1 MGEDAI
7 EGKQN
12 IVIIGAG
19 PAGLTCAYELSK
31 HGNTCVILESDH
43 IVGGISRTV
52 EYDGFR
58 FDIGGHRFFTKVP
71 YIQNIWREILGEEF
85 LTRQRKSRIFYN
97 GRFFDYPLTYRNALH
112 NLGIAE
118 SVRIFASYLAAKGF
132 PHRREDNF
140 EQWVS
145 NRFGKRLYEIFFK
158 TYTEKVWGIPCD
170 QLSSHWAAQR
180 IKNLSLSEA
189 LKNAIF
195 NRSTDKSGEVITSLI
210 EEFFYPRY
218 GPGMIWQRCREKLE
232 KNNSRVEPDHR
243 VNRIYHEHLK
253 IRGVQSVS
261 NSGET
266 FEHCVSHLIN
276 SMPLRHL
283 IFALDP
289 PPSDQ
294 VLKAASELR
303 YRDYFTVILIIN
315 KPHIFEDNWLYI
327 HSADVLMGRVQNYK
341 NWSPDMVPDASK
353 TSLGL
358 EYFLWKDDPLWNKP
372 DAELIQ
378 LGMSECVKIGLVAPE
393 DILDGTLVRM
403 EKAYPVYDAK
413 YDDNLDIIRNYLSSF
428 ENLQTIGRNGL
439 HRYNN
444 QDHSMLTGIYAA
456 RNLYGATHNIWKV
469 NTEKSYLEESE
480 RKDSADR
487 LMEDF
492 LKQEFAY
499 LDAPALG
506 ISIAVVF
513 AFLVFMVTLVA
524 WLVHEKPL
532 ISALSLLNN
541 YLVGYRV
548 SPFGAVLGGIETGIL
563 GFVLGYIFAG
573 LRNLGIKLYAK
584 RTKKY
589 FESLQHKD
597 ILS

>member
-7 EGKQN
+7 DAKQN
-12 IVIIGAG
+12 LVIIGAG

-31 HGNTCVILESDH
+31 HSDTCVILEGDH

-52 EYDGFR
+52 EYSGFR

-71 YIQNIWREILGEEF
+71 YIQKIWQEILGEEF
-85 LTRQRKSRIFYN
+85 LIRQRKSRIFYN

-112 NLGIAE
+112 NLGITE
-118 SVRIFASYLAAKGF
+118 SVRVFASYLAAKGF

-158 TYTEKVWGIPCD
+158 TYTEKVWGISCD
-170 QLSSHWAAQR
+170 QLSSQWAAQR

-189 LKNAIF
+189 LKHAIF

-210 EEFFYPRY
+210 EKFYYPRY
-218 GPGMIWQRCREKLE
+218 GPGMMWERCREKLE
-232 KNNSRVEPDHR
+232 KSGNCIDLNRRVSK
-243 VNRIYHEHLK
+243 IYHAHMK
-253 IRGVQSVS
+253 ISGVQAVS
-261 NSGET
+261 AGGEKV
-266 FEHCVSHLIN
+266 EYGASHLIS

-283 IFALDP
+283 IFAFDP
-289 PPSDQ
+289 PPPAQ
-294 VLKAASELR
+294 VLNAAGELR
-303 YRDYFTVILIIN
+303 YRDYFTVVLIID
-315 KPHIFEDNWLYI
+315 KPHIFDDNWLYI
-327 HSADVLMGRVQNYK
+327 HSADVLMGRIQNYK
-341 NWSPDMVPDASK
+341 NWSPDMVPDVSK

-372 DAELIQ
+372 DAELIE
-378 LGMSECVKIGLVAPE
+378 LGMSECVRIGLIARE
-393 DILDGTLVRM
+393 DVLQGTIVRM
-403 EKAYPVYDAK
+403 EKAYPVYDAE
-413 YDDNLDIIRNYLSSF
+413 YDDNLDIIRNYVSGF

-456 RNLYGATHNIWKV
+456 RNLYGATHNIWQV

-480 RKDSADR
+480 TERAD
-487 LMEDF
+487 ETVNEF

-506 ISIAVVF
+506 ISIAVVL
-513 AFLVFMVTLVA
+513 ALLVFAVTLFA
-524 WLVHEKPL
+524 WLANEKSL
-532 ISALSLLNN
+532 ISALYLLNN
-541 YLVGYRV
+541 YLIGYRV

-563 GFVLGYIFAG
+563 GYILGYIFAG
-573 LRNLGIKLYAK
+573 LRNLGIRLYAK
-584 RTKKY
+584 RTKEY
-589 FESLQHKD
+589 FESLQNKD
-597 ILS
+597 ILN